1 MKIVVSGGS
10 GFIGTALVE
19 RLAGRGDDV
28 VVLSR
33 DPSRVRVGRGVE
45 WHPSAASAAPAA
57 WRTEVASA
65 DAVVNLAGESIAGGR
80 WTDAR
85 RERLVT
91 TRLQPTEALIAAM
104 RGVESKSRVF
114 VNASAVGYYGYTSDT
129 MFDETAARGSGFLA
143 ELVDRWEA
151 AARDAEPLARLVLL
165 RFGIVLDK
173 TGGALAQMLPPF
185 RFGAGGPIGS
195 GEQWMSWIDRDDVVR
210 AIEWAIDHS
219 DARGVYNVTAPA
231 PVRNRDFARALG
243 RTLHRPAF
251 LPVPS
256 LALRTLFG
264 RGLAD
269 EALLGGQRAVPAR
282 LEREGFTFEYP
293 TLDSSLQHIFGRR

>member
-19 RLAGRGDDV
+19 RLAGRGDEV

-33 DPSRVRVGRGVE
+33 NPARVRVGRGVE
-45 WHPSAASAAPAA
+45 WHPSESAAAA
-57 WRTEVASA
+57 PWQAEVASA
-65 DAVVNLAGESIAGGR
+65 GAVVNLAGESIAGGR

-91 TRLQPTEALIAAM
+91 TRLQPTQALISAM
-104 RGVESKSRVF
+104 RGSTSSSRVF
-114 VNASAVGYYGYTSDT
+114 VNASAVGYYGYTSDAT
-129 MFDETAARGSGFLA
+129 FDEGGARGSGFLA

-151 AARDAEPLARLVLL
+151 AARAAEPLARLVLL

-173 TGGALAQMLPPF
+173 SGGALAQMLPPF

-210 AIEWAIDHS
+210 AIEWAIDHG

-231 PVRNRDFARALG
+231 PVRNRDLARALG
-243 RTLHRPAF
+243 RALHRPAF

-256 LALRTLFG
+256 FALRTLFG